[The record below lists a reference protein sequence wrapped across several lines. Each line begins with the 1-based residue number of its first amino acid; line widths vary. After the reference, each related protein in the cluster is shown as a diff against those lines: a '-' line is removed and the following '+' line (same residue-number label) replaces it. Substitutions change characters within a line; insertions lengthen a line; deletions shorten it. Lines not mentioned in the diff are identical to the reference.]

1 MLDQGMVETRAA
13 TSNYSIPF
21 IFHWFS
27 PSPKFYTVTSV
38 RNSTANFRWKMSHRS
53 IYFFSFRDPLSF
65 SFSIHKL
72 GRDGFE
78 EECQLR
84 VLATIRIYSLQGS
97 RKKVYIYIID
107 FSHHGAINSICRSFR
122 PLLHEPLSFFPSL
135 SLSLLIHRQ
144 SHCFWRCSRLP
155 DSSHC
160 DSLSL
165 TLITLG
171 SFRYVTR
178 LPTRRIVVLTVS

>member
-72 GRDGFE
+72 GGDGFE

-122 PLLHEPLSFFPSL
+122 PLLRTTLLFPFSFF
-135 SLSLLIHRQ
+135 
-144 SHCFWRCSRLP
+144 
-155 DSSHC
+155 
-160 DSLSL
+160 
-165 TLITLG
+165 TLFLFI
-171 SFRYVTR
+171 VN
-178 LPTRRIVVLTVS
+178 RIVSGDALVSQILLTVILYRWP

>member
-107 FSHHGAINSICRSFR
+107 FSHHDAINSICRSFR

-135 SLSLLIHRQ
+135 S
-144 SHCFWRCSRLP
+144 
-155 DSSHC
+155 
-160 DSLSL
+160 SLSSYSSSIAL
-165 TLITLG
+165 FLAMLSSPRFFSLWFSIVNPNYL
-171 SFRYVTR
+171 
-178 LPTRRIVVLTVS
+178 RIISLRNATPN